1 MLEICLDYFVDTLVQ
16 DTASS
21 ILMVIVQGSCLRSQ
35 KCTVG
40 RYCVSLALLTNM
52 YLG

>member
-21 ILMVIVQGSCLRSQ
+21 ILMLDAVLKGPACGAKNVPLEDIVSVLH
-35 KCTVG
+35 
-40 RYCVSLALLTNM
+40 Y
-52 YLG
+52 